1 MKKEK
6 FSVKFNR
13 ANQKLEDAVSD
24 FISVQLSEGYNL
36 STVIYNVDNTVNNEL
51 RWQLCQYNDD
61 QVRRLFGIIIATQ
74 NSQDDHK
81 IVDARKRVVSALE
94 SWIDTSNEYYKNKV
108 E

>member
-6 FSVKFNR
+6 FSVKFNT

-36 STVIYNVDNTVNNEL
+36 STVIYNVDNAVNNEL

-61 QVRRLFGIIIATQ
+61 QIRRLVGIIMGNQ
-74 NSQDDHK
+74 RNDHK
-81 IVDARKRVVSALE
+81 IVDARNRVVSALE
-94 SWIDTSNEYYKNKV
+94 SCFDTTNKYHKKLK
-108 E
+108 